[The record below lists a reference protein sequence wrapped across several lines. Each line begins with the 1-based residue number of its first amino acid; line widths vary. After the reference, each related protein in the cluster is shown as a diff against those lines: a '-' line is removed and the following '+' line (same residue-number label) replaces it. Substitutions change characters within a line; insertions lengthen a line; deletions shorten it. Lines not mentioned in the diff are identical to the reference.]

1 MSVWLWPACEPGGG
15 ESPSFPR
22 REEIRDSNIPPSLL
36 GNLITRGTNTTPL
49 RFEIMS
55 VGREK
60 GESFPGFLLLDT
72 QLRLTL
78 QVQCPICDRSV
89 PSSEINLHLDLQC
102 PGPGSP
108 SQPTSAKSRSPHPSS
123 TPTLP
128 SRSQAPTQG
137 RAPSRSPVKDEL
149 EVVVVDE
156 TPARP
161 SARGRL
167 SGADRGAVAPIF
179 AGRKRVKEEEQNH
192 DLGRTAEEAGRSR
205 RSLGGLTSAAVVEN
219 GPTEKRQR
227 INPVVAA
234 QPWVSQYLT

>member
-1 MSVWLWPACEPGGG
+1 
-15 ESPSFPR
+15 
-22 REEIRDSNIPPSLL
+22 
-36 GNLITRGTNTTPL
+36 
-49 RFEIMS
+49 
-55 VGREK
+55 
-60 GESFPGFLLLDT
+60 
-72 QLRLTL
+72 
-78 QVQCPICDRSV
+78 
-89 PSSEINLHLDLQC
+89 
-102 PGPGSP
+102 
-108 SQPTSAKSRSPHPSS
+108 
-123 TPTLP
+123 
-128 SRSQAPTQG
+128 
-137 RAPSRSPVKDEL
+137 VKDEL
-149 EVVVVDE
+149 EAVVVAE
-156 TPARP
+156 TPVRP